1 MQLSEGFNMNYY
13 NYSPNLVD
21 NEYEEAGQLETARE
35 EATIDML
42 NTIAAGERLKLHGVW
57 CDHDEIINERVIFTD
72 EEVDAY
78 IDEQKTEAFIDQ
90 HDRGC

>member
-1 MQLSEGFNMNYY
+1 MNYY

-21 NEYEEAGQLETARE
+21 REYEEQSQLETARE

-72 EEVDAY
+72 EEVNAY
-78 IDEQKTEAFIDQ
+78 IDEQKTESLIDQ
-90 HDRGC
+90 NDRGC

>member
-1 MQLSEGFNMNYY
+1 MNYY

-21 NEYEEAGQLETARE
+21 HQYEDQSNLEAARE

-42 NTIAAGERLKLHGVW
+42 NTLAAGERLKLHGIWV
-57 CDHDEIINERVIFTD
+57 DHDEIINERVIFTD
-72 EEVDAY
+72 EEVDDY
-78 IDEQKTEAFIDQ
+78 IDDQKSESLIDQ

>member
-1 MQLSEGFNMNYY
+1 MNYY

-21 NEYEEAGQLETARE
+21 HEYEEASQLETARE

-72 EEVDAY
+72 EEVAAY
-78 IDEQKTEAFIDQ
+78 IDEQKTEAFID
-90 HDRGC
+90 HNDRGC

>member
-21 NEYEEAGQLETARE
+21 NEYEEASQLETARE
-35 EATIDML
+35 EAMIDML

-57 CDHDEIINERVIFTD
+57 CDHDEIINERVIFSD
-72 EEVDAY
+72 QEVDAY
-78 IDEQKTEAFIDQ
+78 IDEQKAESLIDQ

>member
-1 MQLSEGFNMNYY
+1 
-13 NYSPNLVD
+13 
-21 NEYEEAGQLETARE
+21 
-35 EATIDML
+35 ML
-42 NTIAAGERLKLHGVW
+42 NTLAAGERLKLHGVW

-90 HDRGC
+90 NDRGC

>member
-1 MQLSEGFNMNYY
+1 MNYY

-21 NEYEEAGQLETARE
+21 HQYEDQSNLEAARE

-42 NTIAAGERLKLHGVW
+42 NTLAAGERLKLHGVW

-72 EEVDAY
+72 QEIDDYIAEQSEQNFEVNHEY
-78 IDEQKTEAFIDQ
+78 
-90 HDRGC
+90 